1 MTDTIKADAL
11 VLEQALETR
20 PADMEHRLSTAMRSI
35 GSRIVQKPEIVRALT
50 AAESIPA
57 GVVVT
62 NHEQAAELA
71 DLVAQVIDGEKTLK
85 LEAGL
90 ALRIP
95 RQMEE
100 ALKQAIAE
108 EARRLATARLV
119 GNEARVAFQ
128 AAERRRAAKQEAE
141 RQAAAAEAAKQAS
154 VQAGEEIPVAEVAPI
169 VVPRTVSGGV
179 GKQGTMVR
187 VEPGEIVMLADV
199 PPEWLTLIPAIARA
213 VFLSDEVQGK
223 VKRAAPGESV
233 VYKGVRFTSVESA
246 VNRR

>member
-1 MTDTIKADAL
+1 MTDTIKSDAL
-11 VLEQALETR
+11 VLEQALEAR

-57 GVVVT
+57 GIVVT
-62 NHEQAAELA
+62 NHEQAVELA

-108 EARRLATARLV
+108 ETRRLATARLV

-128 AAERRRAAKQEAE
+128 AAERRRAAKEEIE
-141 RQAAAAEAAKQAS
+141 RHAAAAAAAQRATAE
-154 VQAGEEIPVAEVAPI
+154 AGEEVPVAEVAPI

-179 GKQGTMVR
+179 GKAGTQVR
-187 VEPGEIVMLADV
+187 VKAVEVVDWAQV
-199 PPEWLTLIPAIARA
+199 PNEWLCLVPAVALA
-213 VFLSDEVQGK
+213 VFQSDAMMGK
-223 VKRAAPGESV
+223 VKRPGAGESV
-233 VYKGVRFTSVESA
+233 IHRGVRFYGEESA
-246 VNRR
+246 TNRR